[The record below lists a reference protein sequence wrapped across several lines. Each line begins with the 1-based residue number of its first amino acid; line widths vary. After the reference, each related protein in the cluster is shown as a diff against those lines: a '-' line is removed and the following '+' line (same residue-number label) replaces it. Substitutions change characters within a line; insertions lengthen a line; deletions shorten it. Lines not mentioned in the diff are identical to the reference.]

1 MMNINNERKNK
12 ISYSLLRIFV
22 KFGEIDKKARY
33 YGTDTALF
41 SSEINMVRVI
51 KENQGISVTGI
62 AEKLGVTKGA
72 VSQII
77 NKLNSKGIIKKEQD
91 VYNQSRL
98 NILLTEKGEIAEAN
112 HEKFHDNFDC
122 LIESIL
128 ENATD
133 ENLEFLKVFL
143 NMLEVKLDNFEEG
156 NIK

>member
-1 MMNINNERKNK
+1 MNINNERKNK

-22 KFGEIDKKARY
+22 KYGELDKKARY

-51 KENQGISVTGI
+51 KENHGISITGI

-77 NKLNSKGIIKKEQD
+77 NKLNSKGIIRKEPD
-91 VYNQSRL
+91 LYNQSKL
-98 NILLTEKGEIAEAN
+98 NIILTPKGEIAEAN
-112 HEKFHDNFDC
+112 HERFHDKFDC

-128 ENATD
+128 EDASD
-133 ENLEFLKVFL
+133 ENLEFLKAFL
-143 NMLEVKLDNFEEG
+143 NTLEAKLDSFEEG